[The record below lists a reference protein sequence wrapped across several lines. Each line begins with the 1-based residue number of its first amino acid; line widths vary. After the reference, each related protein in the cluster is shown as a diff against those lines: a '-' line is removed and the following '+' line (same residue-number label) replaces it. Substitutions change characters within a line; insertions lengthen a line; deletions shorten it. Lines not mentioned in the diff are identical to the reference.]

1 MFSTRYTKSRKTTVS
16 GLSLSSF
23 SRLKKVFPRSL
34 MPFGLFK
41 GLWFFQFSFDKLMAR
56 QVQLNDGKCVMSRA
70 EIRNRCYGVHEVW
83 PRKYGKLGKLKWKK
97 NTVFKFNFALFQNF
111 YLATVYTLTA
121 RKLKKKK
128 KTIEKNW
135 KHSNINI
142 GISFDPKWKIL
153 TCNTHS
159 QFPPPTIQCPTIV
172 SFIKWVSPL
181 VYVDQVW

>member
-41 GLWFFQFSFDKLMAR
+41 GFDFSSL
-56 QVQLNDGKCVMSRA
+56 VLTSWWQLNDGKCVMSRA

-83 PRKYGKLGKLKWKK
+83 PRKYGKLGKIKWKK

-128 KTIEKNW
+128 LLKRTG
-135 KHSNINI
+135 STRTL
-142 GISFDPKWKIL
+142 ISALAL
-153 TCNTHS
+153 TPNGKS
-159 QFPPPTIQCPTIV
+159 
-172 SFIKWVSPL
+172 
-181 VYVDQVW
+181 